1 MGNYIAKEEPN
12 PIHVADVEQMLHQY
26 LLDSKPMVVDKLQ
39 DGDPSPRI
47 IDLKPRAAA
56 SDFNNIIDIVEP
68 SVKRSRGDPIQEETS
83 SCATAF
89 SDVHRTPV
97 ISATPAQK
105 LGVTGQS
112 TSSTGHRLPR
122 AAHNK
127 PSTDISLGRAN
138 LAAHRILYNFEGEQ
152 YCLLMQDFEQEAKEL
167 ALLAR
172 TTTGDFVPDLDAST
186 LADLDEIK
194 SIVLEHNVWEV
205 DAPPPNANIV
215 TSRWV
220 RLVKPNGRHKS
231 RVCLRGFNMIHG
243 VDYTETFAPVAKIV
257 TFRIILTL
265 IALLSLYTGKLDIK
279 TAFLNANLDETIWM
293 EPPPN
298 LLHLLEILCKD
309 DTLSQEERQKIRK
322 QLKHLTR
329 GHKLRLLK
337 ALYGAKQA
345 SRQWYLDIDGFLKS
359 EHFAPNK
366 ADNCLYVLHIDSNN
380 YVLLLLYVDDI
391 IIAAT
396 TEDLKL
402 KYVKLIAQR
411 YKISYTGILDEYLN
425 IKITHDRKARAIH
438 ISQERYID
446 EMMSHFKIPID
457 ESILIPMQENL
468 KLLAVEEE
476 EELTEKQQQ
485 YVKRFP
491 YRNLVGAIIYL
502 NICTR
507 PAISYSI
514 SILAKFNNSPTF
526 RACKALL
533 WLCKYLYNTKS
544 DVLTLGGGAKRPYLT
559 SFCDS
564 DWGGCINTRYS
575 RSGHINFLGNGPVC
589 WYSKRQSNAAQS
601 SAEAEFIAKAPCFQ
615 NSNFIRRIVNC
626 LKIPSVMFRHANG
639 VWSDSQASIAIS
651 THPVFHQ
658 RTKHIAIKYLYV
670 VENVQCGLI
679 ALGFK
684 RSKCNCGDLFTKPVG
699 VNIFK
704 EHYPTVMGWTDIPRV
719 PSTVKTTE
727 EDKLPCPRCS
737 WNLMHE
743 DK

>member
-1 MGNYIAKEEPN
+1 
-12 PIHVADVEQMLHQY
+12 
-26 LLDSKPMVVDKLQ
+26 
-39 DGDPSPRI
+39 
-47 IDLKPRAAA
+47 
-56 SDFNNIIDIVEP
+56 
-68 SVKRSRGDPIQEETS
+68 
-83 SCATAF
+83 
-89 SDVHRTPV
+89 
-97 ISATPAQK
+97 
-105 LGVTGQS
+105 
-112 TSSTGHRLPR
+112 
-122 AAHNK
+122 
-127 PSTDISLGRAN
+127 
-138 LAAHRILYNFEGEQ
+138 
-152 YCLLMQDFEQEAKEL
+152 
-167 ALLAR
+167 
-172 TTTGDFVPDLDAST
+172 
-186 LADLDEIK
+186 
-194 SIVLEHNVWEV
+194 
-205 DAPPPNANIV
+205 
-215 TSRWV
+215 
-220 RLVKPNGRHKS
+220 
-231 RVCLRGFNMIHG
+231 MIHG
-243 VDYTETFAPVAKIV
+243 VDYTETFAPVTKIV

-279 TAFLNANLDETIWM
+279 TAFLNASLDETIWM

-329 GHKLRLLK
+329 GQKLRLLK

-446 EMMSHFKIPID
+446 EMMSHFKIPVD

-544 DVLTLGGGAKRPYLT
+544 DVLTLGAGAKRPYLT

-564 DWGGCINTRYS
+564 DWGG
-575 RSGHINFLGNGPVC
+575 
-589 WYSKRQSNAAQS
+589 
-601 SAEAEFIAKAPCFQ
+601 
-615 NSNFIRRIVNC
+615 
-626 LKIPSVMFRHANG
+626 
-639 VWSDSQASIAIS
+639 
-651 THPVFHQ
+651 
-658 RTKHIAIKYLYV
+658 
-670 VENVQCGLI
+670 
-679 ALGFK
+679 
-684 RSKCNCGDLFTKPVG
+684 
-699 VNIFK
+699 
-704 EHYPTVMGWTDIPRV
+704 
-719 PSTVKTTE
+719 
-727 EDKLPCPRCS
+727 
-737 WNLMHE
+737 
-743 DK
+743 